1 MIFIGV
7 DGCKKGWF
15 AVKLKDGDE
24 WEARVFQD
32 IGALWAEFTDASVI
46 LIDVPIGLKEFGV
59 EEREC
64 DVQARKLLGRGRA
77 SSVFRPPCRKAV
89 YSSMGQASD
98 VNFKVNG
105 KYLPRQTL
113 NILRKIRE
121 MDQFLSVHKSAR
133 AVIRETHPEICFWAL
148 AGHRP
153 MKHRKRKERGFLERK
168 AVLEYAFPS
177 SKGIIEDALKTYKRK
192 DLAKDD
198 ILDALAA
205 AITAKMGFGG
215 FSTIP
220 GIPQVD
226 SKGLPMEMVYF
237 APENGVGSRLDY

>member
-1 MIFIGV
+1 MFVGV

-15 AVKLKDGDE
+15 VVKLTDGVE
-24 WEARVFQD
+24 WETGVFETID
-32 IGALWAEFTDASVI
+32 AIWAKFRNAAVI
-46 LIDVPIGLKEFGV
+46 LIDIPIGLKDDGPN
-59 EEREC
+59 EREC
-64 DVQARKLLGRGRA
+64 DIVARKFLGSKRA

-98 VNFKVNG
+98 VNFKVTG

-121 MDQFLSVHKSAR
+121 MDQFLSVHKSAG
-133 AVIRETHPEICFWAL
+133 AVIRENHPEICFWAL

-168 AVLEYAFPS
+168 AVLEYVFPS
-177 SKGIIEDALKTYKRK
+177 SKGIIEDASKTYKLK

-205 AITAKMGFGG
+205 AITAKMGFGV

-237 APENGVGSRLDY
+237 APENGVGSRPDY